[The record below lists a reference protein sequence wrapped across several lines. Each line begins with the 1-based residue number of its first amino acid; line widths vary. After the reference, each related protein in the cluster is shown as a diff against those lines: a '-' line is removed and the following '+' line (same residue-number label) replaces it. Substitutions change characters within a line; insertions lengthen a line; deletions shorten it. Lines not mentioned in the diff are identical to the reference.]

1 MTTASAA
8 STPPTT
14 TPGSWFA
21 NPGARAWTCS
31 PAPAGIRSFHEGL
44 PGYAPTPIVE
54 LPTVAAQLG
63 VGRVVLKDESSR
75 LGLPA
80 FKGLGVAYAIYRV
93 IRDRAGETIAAA
105 DWDSVRE
112 VVATLGPLQ
121 FIAATDGNHGR
132 AVARFSRLLGVPA
145 HIFVPDDVTP
155 SAIRAIEGEGARV
168 SVLAEDYDR
177 TVQLAADEAERQPG
191 AILVQ
196 DTAWPGYEDIPQW
209 IVDGYSTLF
218 AELDD
223 QLMLG
228 DGHTLV
234 VTPMGVGSLAQAVVA
249 HYRSHPNS
257 RSIAILGVEP
267 DTAACIQVSM
277 RRGVATSVATA
288 STIMDGLNCGT
299 PSFLAWPYLRDG
311 MDAVVAVSDEQAADA
326 VAALHDF
333 EVAAGPCGAATM
345 AAARIAASIEE
356 FREGLGLTSEST
368 IVLLNT
374 EATLVA
380 DTQPEDA

>member
-1 MTTASAA
+1 MTNASAA
-8 STPPTT
+8 SPTIG
-14 TPGSWFA
+14 PGSWHA
-21 NPGARAWTCS
+21 NPNARAWTCA
-31 PAPAGIRSFHEGL
+31 PAPSGIRACHEAL

-93 IRDRAGETIAAA
+93 IRDRAGETGTAA
-105 DWDSVRE
+105 DWGSLRD
-112 VVATLGPLQ
+112 VVATLSPLQ

-132 AVARFSRLLGVPA
+132 ALARFSRLLGVPA
-145 HIFVPDDVTP
+145 HIFVPDDVTR

-177 TVQLAADEAERQPG
+177 TVQLAADEAERRPG

-218 AELDD
+218 AELDF
-223 QLMLG
+223 QLTP
-228 DGHTLV
+228 DGHTVV
-234 VTPMGVGSLAQAVVA
+234 VTPMGVGSLAQAAVA
-249 HYRSHPNS
+249 HYRSHANS
-257 RSIAILGVEP
+257 GSFAILGVEP
-267 DTAACIQVSM
+267 DTAACVQASM
-277 RRGVATSVATA
+277 RTGVATSVTTA

-299 PSFLAWPYLRDG
+299 PSFLAWPYLRDRG
-311 MDAVVAVSDEQAADA
+311 RR
-326 VAALHDF
+326 LRR
-333 EVAAGPCGAATM
+333 AGC
-345 AAARIAASIEE
+345 
-356 FREGLGLTSEST
+356 
-368 IVLLNT
+368 
-374 EATLVA
+374 
-380 DTQPEDA
+380 